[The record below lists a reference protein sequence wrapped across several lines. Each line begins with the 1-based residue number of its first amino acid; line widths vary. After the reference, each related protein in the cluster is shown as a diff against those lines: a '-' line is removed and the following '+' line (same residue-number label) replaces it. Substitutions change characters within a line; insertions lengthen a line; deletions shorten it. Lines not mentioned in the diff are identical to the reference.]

1 MRSILK
7 PEITDDATRNLIF
20 RDKIYTIFVKKR
32 YPANSVVTMMVKLR
46 RLFFAPT
53 DKVND
58 AIIIHNY
65 FQLFHEHMLDRR

>member
-1 MRSILK
+1 MMLPVIF
-7 PEITDDATRNLIF
+7 TF
-20 RDKIYTIFVKKR
+20 RDKIYMIFVKIR
-32 YPANSVVTMMVKLR
+32 YPANSVVTIMVRLR

-65 FQLFHEHMLDRR
+65 FQLFHGRALDRR